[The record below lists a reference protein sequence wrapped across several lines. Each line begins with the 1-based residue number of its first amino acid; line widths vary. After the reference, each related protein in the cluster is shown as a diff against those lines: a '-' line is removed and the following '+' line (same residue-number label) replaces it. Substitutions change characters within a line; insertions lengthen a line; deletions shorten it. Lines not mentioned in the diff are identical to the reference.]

1 MIQVENNQVLL
12 FKINRL
18 PQTSKILGAELHYLH
33 SSCQEIQCNHSDKK
47 GRRSPRYLHF
57 CFHQSVANQPL
68 QLIGS
73 RRIFTRPNRWMVIE
87 LNNSVILSS
96 EAQIK
101 FSVTLSPPSKC
112 RMQPV
117 SRQCTQSSFFR
128 QNGAFMVIY
137 LREEH
142 HSIRTLS
149 PPRNAVF
156 NLGSDITGSVHLT
169 TIVPNLN
176 KSNEQVAKRR
186 ELQKNSEPVYQQPGN
201 SHALFQRIRA
211 NGQKRADINETICEE
226 DGTVIHFVNC
236 RLERPAEPIQDNRW
250 KDQAEL
256 NETSTLTRHQKRK
269 TSMIYQPYTTISAQ
283 EGYAKSI
290 MLSAQYPSHLR
301 CSSALFCSV
310 PPLQTSDVR
319 RLSESED
326 YFLFCRSSE
335 TVATEGV
342 RSKFISLMRVLY
354 VNHCGR
360 VRVYGKFSPEFTTS
374 SSVRQCCPPSPS
386 PVKFFIDLLHE
397 IPLHCEEGLQ
407 NWVGSDPNLM
417 LAEEPIEL
425 LEMGLSLESR
435 GPVQP
440 LLISDTYCAHVTS
453 VFCQGGAIH
462 TASWVRNLASMFREH
477 TLSVSVFKALVESG
491 GKIGLVMLRYAR

>member
-1 MIQVENNQVLL
+1 MFWRLLRGQCATILLLIGVIAFAMTSTGYNINAHKWNTYRKHRPQDRTPKDKYSTLVPEYMIRLYRRTTDSVGRNEGSIPFNADTVMSLQPKGPMIQVENNQVLL

-57 CFHQSVANQPL
+57 YFHQSVANQPL

-186 ELQKNSEPVYQQPGN
+186 ELQKNSEPVYQQQK
-201 SHALFQRIRA
+201 LQRSRRSLPS
-211 NGQKRADINETICEE
+211 QR
-226 DGTVIHFVNC
+226 
-236 RLERPAEPIQDNRW
+236 RQ
-250 KDQAEL
+250 
-256 NETSTLTRHQKRK
+256 RHQGVCSIH
-269 TSMIYQPYTTISAQ
+269 SMPVNFEKIGWTDWIIAPSEYDARMCVGQCPFPLGQTFHPTNHAVIQ
-283 EGYAKSI
+283 LLVHHLKPNG
-290 MLSAQYPSHLR
+290 LS
-301 CSSALFCSV
+301 
-310 PPLQTSDVR
+310 VR
-319 RLSESED
+319 R
-326 YFLFCRSSE
+326 
-335 TVATEGV
+335 
-342 RSKFISLMRVLY
+342 
-354 VNHCGR
+354 
-360 VRVYGKFSPEFTTS
+360 P
-374 SSVRQCCPPSPS
+374 CCVPR
-386 PVKFFIDLLHE
+386 KMD
-397 IPLHCEEGLQ
+397 PLHILYYDDEHNVILKQMEDMIVNTCG
-407 NWVGSDPNLM
+407 
-417 LAEEPIEL
+417 
-425 LEMGLSLESR
+425 
-435 GPVQP
+435 
-440 LLISDTYCAHVTS
+440 CA
-453 VFCQGGAIH
+453 
-462 TASWVRNLASMFREH
+462 
-477 TLSVSVFKALVESG
+477 
-491 GKIGLVMLRYAR
+491 